1 MIRAVAVAAAVA
13 IAFGLDVQN
22 ADWMPVAAL
31 VVMKPGL
38 GQSALVAAQRL
49 TGTVTG
55 AVLAAVVLLAVDN
68 KVAMGAIIVVLGG
81 LAGAIRAVNYLVH
94 RGRGRDRADRG
105 GAAAS
110 DGPGGGSTADR
121 LHLRRGRGRGRGDV
135 PGRTPRQ
142 AHISRRSPLPGPQL
156 PPGAPGSVDLGVR
169 REAAA

>member
-1 MIRAVAVAAAVA
+1 M
-13 IAFGLDVQN
+13 
-22 ADWMPVAAL
+22 
-31 VVMKPGL
+31 
-38 GQSALVAAQRL
+38 
-49 TGTVTG
+49 TG

-110 DGPGGGSTADR
+110 DGRGGGSTADR
-121 LHLRRGRGRGRGDV
+121 LHLRRGRGRGRGRGDV
-135 PGRTPRQ
+135 PRR
-142 AHISRRSPLPGPQL
+142 AHISRRSPPGPQL